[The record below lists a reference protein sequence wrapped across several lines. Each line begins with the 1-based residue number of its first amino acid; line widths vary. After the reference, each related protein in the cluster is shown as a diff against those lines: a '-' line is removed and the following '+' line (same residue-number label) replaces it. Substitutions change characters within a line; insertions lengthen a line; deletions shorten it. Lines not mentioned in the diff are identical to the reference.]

1 MVCTL
6 LHCCVYDLKKL
17 KQKIKNSVD
26 EFCAKIRAMKQTQ
39 RDPDFQVVAR
49 VEAFIAGWGLDEAV
63 RRAEAYREVFFFLR

>member
-1 MVCTL
+1 MCLVVL
-6 LHCCVYDLKKL
+6 DMKKF
-17 KQKIKNSVD
+17 KNKKKKNSVD

-63 RRAEAYREVFFFLR
+63 RRAEAYREVFFFFAVS

>member
-1 MVCTL
+1 M
-6 LHCCVYDLKKL
+6 
-17 KQKIKNSVD
+17 D

-63 RRAEAYREVFFFLR
+63 RRAEAYREVFFFFAVS